1 MFIRIYYEH
10 NIGKLNIYT
19 NEVIFGNSIFPDILI
34 AIEYFENLKKEY
46 QITMSLL
53 NKMAY

>member
-19 NEVIFGNSIFPDILI
+19 NEVIFGNTIFPDILT
-34 AIEYFENLKKEY
+34 AIDYFENLKKEY

-53 NKMAY
+53 NKLAY

>member
-19 NEVIFGNSIFPDILI
+19 NEVIFGNSIFPNILI
-34 AIEYFENLKKEY
+34 AIDHFEKLKKEY
-46 QITMSLL
+46 QIMMSLMNEL
-53 NKMAY
+53 A

>member
-19 NEVIFGNSIFPDILI
+19 NEVIFGNSIFPNILI
-34 AIEYFENLKKEY
+34 AIDHFEKLKKEY
-46 QITMSLL
+46 QIMMYLMNEL
-53 NKMAY
+53 AY